1 MSGTLAF
8 AYAAGAL
15 STVNPC
21 GFALLPAFLA
31 YYLGQ
36 ETTADPRGLA
46 SRLIRGAGAGL
57 ALSAGYVTV
66 FAVAGLLLAAGLRL
80 LIQAVPWV
88 AVAVGAG
95 LVVLGV
101 ALLAGRQV
109 GIRINPGKLGSK
121 RSGLRGVTTFGMAY
135 AVASLSCTLAVLL
148 AVIGQALAAEDLI
161 AVVGVFVAYAAG
173 AASVLVLLA
182 VSAAAASGA
191 LAVLVRRA
199 LPYAG
204 RISGAVLMLSGAYL
218 LIYWVPQLTGNRDG
232 SALSRGGATIAGTLA
247 GWLDGRTSAIGW
259 AAAVALVLV
268 AVLAALS
275 RRRHPR
281 ETHPTV
287 AVDGAEDDCCAPP
300 APNTQAPTHGTDVS
314 VAPVTVPGER
324 PPASRS

>member
-36 ETTADPRGLA
+36 ETTAGPRGLA
-46 SRLIRGAGAGL
+46 SRLTRGAGAGL

-80 LIQAVPWV
+80 LIQVVPWV

-101 ALLAGRQV
+101 ALLTGRQV

-182 VSAAAASGA
+182 ISAAAASGA
-191 LAVLVRRA
+191 LAALVRRT

-218 LIYWVPQLTGNRDG
+218 LTYWVPQLAGNRDG

-247 GWLDGRTSAIGW
+247 GWLDGRTTAIGG
-259 AAAVALVLV
+259 AAAVVLVLI
-268 AVLAALS
+268 AVLAVLS
-275 RRRHPR
+275 RRRHAP
-281 ETHPTV
+281 EPHSALT
-287 AVDGAEDDCCAPP
+287 ADAAGDDCCAPP
-300 APNTQAPTHGTDVS
+300 ATETDVPAHLADGS
-314 VAPVTVPGER
+314 AATRTVPDQR
-324 PPASRS
+324 PPAHRS